1 MWGDAGLN
9 TGSVAVLLQMGLME
23 PGLRMPGCKCLLAM
37 VHNARYGSV
46 ELQAASLWGSSVNPR
61 NAEKMLIIASTKNI
75 SVERVHGYH
84 KWRLCSST

>member
-9 TGSVAVLLQMGLME
+9 AGSVTVLSQMGLMD
-23 PGLRMPGCKCLLAM
+23 PGLCVSRCKCLLAM

-46 ELQAASLWGSSVNPR
+46 ELQAASLWGSNVNPQ
-61 NAEKMLIIASTKNI
+61 NAEKMLIVAGSKNI
-75 SVERVHGYH
+75 SVEHVPRYH